1 MLLVHNIDC
10 TTNISDHLLQE
21 GVLENEDREEI
32 CAPGITIPESNR
44 RLLAKFLWKGRNAY
58 NIFLEAL
65 RNDKVYSEYA
75 NGTDNTPVTDQD
87 LKIYQIGKLF

>member
-1 MLLVHNIDC
+1 MLLVHNIEC

-32 CAPGITIPESNR
+32 CAPGLTIHESNR
-44 RLLAKFLWKGRNAY
+44 RLLAKCLWKGKSAY
-58 NIFLEAL
+58 DIFLEAL

-87 LKIYQIGKLF
+87 VEKYKIGKLF